1 MMSIF
6 CHDIQMP
13 VKANVGMMGRA
24 VVTKLV
30 PADEILLDSD
40 PFILLKHGALFGL
53 ETAGTLLT
61 PL

>member
-1 MMSIF
+1 MSIF

-13 VKANVGMMGRA
+13 VKANVGTTMGRD

-40 PFILLKHGALFGL
+40 PFILLKHSAPFGL
-53 ETAGTLLT
+53 EAAGTHLTLL
-61 PL
+61 